1 MCDSILDL
9 PLDAT
14 VRDIIY
20 DKLRLH
26 AEIRFPIKKVQ
37 KTSDN
42 IFLLI
47 QAILGGIPLGGGDSQ
62 SHYEVSTVFRHIS
75 RIATAVVEVAIVKK
89 SGAQAKHGLE
99 LARCLYAKVW
109 EDRPVVLRQIEH
121 IGEKSV
127 TETNVTPSNGKDP
140 VEIKLSIQCTKA
152 LGEPKIFPISAQL
165 TKPDQSIFVYVSP
178 EMDLAGLE
186 DDPDF
191 WNMDFADEDEETV
204 FVKDPTKTLGQI
216 VMPPSLP
223 FYHFKPKFIAAEK
236 DYLSLLKCQKS
247 DFSQTPSTPRNIT
260 RTLDLRPKSTERNQK
275 PPEGHCL
282 KLANISSGDVS
293 QQKTRVT
300 PNFDLEFIH
309 ATRQI
314 KKLISISSETSYSSS
329 ETDSLIR
336 NLPLEFLEP
345 STSHYQR
352 TMSQKAGH
360 HRGNSGSSINGRY
373 EAANECPPTKK
384 PRFDVGGGCCL
395 VTPSG
400 LLDEKKTGFSGS
412 PAKVQTEE
420 RQSLS
425 DISEQD
431 DTVDEDTPRGYT
443 LENAAREQTGNRYES
458 YFDVLRTTSTG
469 SSGRIT
475 NDSDDPWA
483 EFERWLKSGA
493 VDLSRIAGPA
503 VTKIDPHL
511 WLLLDIWSLKAREQ
525 AREKDSLGK

>member
-1 MCDSILDL
+1 MRIDIVRTYSLVTRRSTDGIDS
-9 PLDAT
+9 
-14 VRDIIY
+14 
-20 DKLRLH
+20 
-26 AEIRFPIKKVQ
+26 F
-37 KTSDN
+37 
-42 IFLLI
+42 
-47 QAILGGIPLGGGDSQ
+47 
-62 SHYEVSTVFRHIS
+62 STV
-75 RIATAVVEVAIVKK
+75 
-89 SGAQAKHGLE
+89 E
-99 LARCLYAKVW
+99 LL
-109 EDRPVVLRQIEH
+109 VVL
-121 IGEKSV
+121 KV

-140 VEIKLSIQCTKA
+140 VEIKLSIQCGLTSEDAFPTKQHPILPSLIFATSRTKA

-178 EMDLAGLE
+178 DKIAGLTIAQIYKPKLQVHQYPTLDTRPPSSLEMDLAGLE

-204 FVKDPTKTLGQI
+204 FVKDPTKTLETKATRESEKLHFAVGRWTCRYHCLDANI
-216 VMPPSLP
+216 SARTNRHAAIFGLSKPSQV
-223 FYHFKPKFIAAEK
+223 PKKRLQPNTEYPK
-236 DYLSLLKCQKS
+236 EYNQDLGSSSQKS
-247 DFSQTPSTPRNIT
+247 NKTKQPIGL
-260 RTLDLRPKSTERNQK
+260 TLHVGTERNQK

-458 YFDVLRTTSTG
+458 YFDVLRTTS
-469 SSGRIT
+469 
-475 NDSDDPWA
+475 
-483 EFERWLKSGA
+483 
-493 VDLSRIAGPA
+493 
-503 VTKIDPHL
+503 
-511 WLLLDIWSLKAREQ
+511 SLTATFANK
-525 AREKDSLGK
+525 